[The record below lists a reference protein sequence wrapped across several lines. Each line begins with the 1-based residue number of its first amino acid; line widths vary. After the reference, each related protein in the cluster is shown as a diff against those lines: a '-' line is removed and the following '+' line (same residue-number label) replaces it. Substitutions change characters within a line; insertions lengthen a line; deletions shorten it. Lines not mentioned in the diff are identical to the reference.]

1 LYMMHNKRHIIRY
14 LAFITSIIISSCQDE
29 PLDIDGGSSDDLE
42 RFLQENGISATK
54 APEGYYFE
62 PLQTN
67 ESSRSVEGG
76 SIVSIYYKITTL
88 SGTIIDELK
97 ESDGNPVKLQH
108 GEDAVFPVGIDAGLS
123 QMKEGE
129 IYRFYIPPELAYQAV
144 NANEIDTDESVIAEV
159 EVAEILTIN
168 QQSEIENQ
176 TIATY
181 ISQENLNNVR
191 ELSSGLRMQTL
202 QQGNGGSPGNGT
214 EVTINYTAKF
224 TDNTIF
230 AEGSETLSLGN
241 NTLIEGLEEG
251 IRNME
256 FGERALLI
264 MPSALGYHASVRV
277 LPEQISNVLVEGQVI
292 PDYAQDAPPFE
303 VLLFEV
309 TLQQQ

>member
-1 LYMMHNKRHIIRY
+1 MMHNKHHIIRY
-14 LAFITSIIISSCQDE
+14 LAFISYIVLSACQDE
-29 PLDIDGGSSDDLE
+29 PLDIDGGSTDDLE

-62 PLQTN
+62 TVQTN
-67 ESSRSVEGG
+67 ESGLSIEDG

-88 SGTIIDELK
+88 SGTIIDEFR
-97 ESDGNPVKLQH
+97 ESDGIPLKLQH
-108 GEDAVFPVGIDAGLS
+108 GKDAVFPVGIDAGLS
-123 QMKEGE
+123 QMNEGE
-129 IYRFYIPPELAYQAV
+129 IYRFYITPELAYQAV
-144 NANEIDTDESVIAEV
+144 NFAEIDTDEPVIAEV

-168 QQSEIENQ
+168 QQNEIENQ
-176 TIATY
+176 NIATY

-191 ELSSGLRMQTL
+191 ELSSGLRIKTL
-202 QQGNGGSPGNGT
+202 QQGSGESPGNGA

-230 AEGSETLSLGN
+230 AEGSEIISLGD
-241 NTLIEGLEEG
+241 NTLIDGLEEG

-256 FGERALLI
+256 FGERALII

-277 LPEQISNVLVEGQVI
+277 LPKQISSVLVEGLVI
-292 PDYAQDAPPFE
+292 PNYAQDVPPFE